1 MRFPISSLL
10 VALAAACMLLPAHAN
25 DEGTPYKLV
34 LGFPAGGPLDVLARS
49 VAEEMR
55 LALKAPVLVEN
66 KPGASTQIA
75 IGTVK
80 NAKPDGRTVLL
91 AHTPA
96 FVLFPMTFAQLSYE
110 PQKDFV
116 PVAHLA
122 NVRSALS
129 TGPGTPYKTLPE
141 YVQWVKSNPGQANV
155 GLANLGGTLHFAVL
169 KMAQE
174 TGVDLQPVTYK
185 GGAPLATDIMG
196 GHIPLGADALAS
208 QLELHRSGK
217 LRILAVTGT
226 QRTAWLPDVPTAKEA
241 GFAAFDKAV
250 TAYGA
255 YVPAGTPKA
264 AVQKL
269 EAAFIAAMKTDSVKK
284 RLDHVGLEGTGLGSV
299 ELSRTMDEE
308 RSYWTPV
315 VKASGF
321 KVAQ

>member
-1 MRFPISSLL
+1 MRLPISSLL

-80 NAKPDGRTVLL
+80 NAKPDGRTILL

-129 TGPGTPYKTLPE
+129 TGPGTPFKTLP
-141 YVQWVKSNPGQANV
+141 
-155 GLANLGGTLHFAVL
+155 
-169 KMAQE
+169 
-174 TGVDLQPVTYK
+174 
-185 GGAPLATDIMG
+185 
-196 GHIPLGADALAS
+196 
-208 QLELHRSGK
+208 
-217 LRILAVTGT
+217 
-226 QRTAWLPDVPTAKEA
+226 
-241 GFAAFDKAV
+241 
-250 TAYGA
+250 
-255 YVPAGTPKA
+255 
-264 AVQKL
+264 
-269 EAAFIAAMKTDSVKK
+269 
-284 RLDHVGLEGTGLGSV
+284 
-299 ELSRTMDEE
+299 
-308 RSYWTPV
+308 
-315 VKASGF
+315 
-321 KVAQ
+321 

>member
-10 VALAAACMLLPAHAN
+10 VALAAACTLMPAHAN

-34 LGFPAGGPLDVLARS
+34 LGFPAGGALDVLARS
-49 VAEEMR
+49 VAEEMK
-55 LALKAPVLVEN
+55 LTLKAPVLVEN

-75 IGTVK
+75 IGAVK
-80 NAKPDGRTVLL
+80 NAKPDGRTILL

-122 NVRSALS
+122 NVPSALS
-129 TGPGTPYKTLPE
+129 TGPATPYKTLPE
-141 YVQWVKSNPGQANV
+141 YVRWVKSNPAQASV
-155 GLANLGGTLHFAVL
+155 GMANLGGTLHFAVL

-174 TGVDLQPVTYK
+174 IGVDLQPVSYK

-196 GHIPLGADALAS
+196 GHIPLSTDAVAS

-250 TAYGA
+250 TTYGA

-264 AVQKL
+264 TVQKL

-284 RLDHVGLEGTGLGSV
+284 RLDHVGLEVTGLGSV